1 MANTNEVK
9 EYLACWFQLNKR
21 VISNN
26 GSQVLLPSPVFGD
39 NGYSQEFENCWKL
52 IISPDSGEWYLETT
66 EQTISQ
72 LLQAPWEIT
81 SCARCSMP
89 VAILNAGVSSHICPC
104 HDLGNWP
111 NTELPAPHIP
121 VNSQERLQQICDR
134 LTNSQ
139 TLAEES
145 ID

>member
-9 EYLACWFQLNKR
+9 KYLACWFQLKKR
-21 VISNN
+21 VVSNN
-26 GSQVLLPSPVFGD
+26 GSQILLPKSVFGSD
-39 NGYSQEFENCWKL
+39 GYSKEFENCWQL

-72 LLQAPWEIT
+72 LLEPSWEIT

-89 VAILNAGVSSHICPC
+89 VAILNVGVPSHICPC

-111 NTELPAPHIP
+111 NTELPAPRIP
-121 VNSQERLQQICDR
+121 VNSQEKLQEIR
-134 LTNSQ
+134 NKLTN
-139 TLAEES
+139 L
-145 ID
+145 